1 MPFVNGR
8 RVKTQLAPT
17 DSVGSAAT
25 GFSVSSEEDGTV
37 NALQYTIERPDGPQ
51 TSVSKRWT
59 VHHLDDQTGT
69 CDGCH
74 SLITFDQLQI
84 RVPQLDKNLVYEKEP
99 TV

>member
-8 RVKTQLAPT
+8 RVKTQLAPS

-59 VHHLDDQTGT
+59 GQ
-69 CDGCH
+69 
-74 SLITFDQLQI
+74 SLYYRL
-84 RVPQLDKNLVYEKEP
+84 EP
-99 TV
+99 AMVVIF